1 MLTLHVII
9 MKNLI
14 RIAKITLQFK
24 NTLFLNLG
32 FNILGMYFSI
42 FSFAMIIPL
51 LRIIFNSSMDI
62 FQEMANSY
70 DGNFSWSKEGVL
82 DFLNYSIAN
91 YALLNGRQATLLMI
105 CGFLVL
111 MVFLKNSFTFL
122 SSFYLSDLVQSSIRN
137 LRNSMYTKITLLP
150 LSFFSDEKKGNLL
163 SIFSADLKEIELSI
177 KATTNAIF
185 KDTVTELEKKIKLS
199 LNDK

>member
-32 FNILGMYFSI
+32 FNILGMFFSI

-70 DGNFSWSKEGVL
+70 DGYFSWSKEGIL
-82 DFLNYSIAN
+82 DFLSNGQ
-91 YALLNGRQATLLMI
+91 ALL
-105 CGFLVL
+105 
-111 MVFLKNSFTFL
+111 
-122 SSFYLSDLVQSSIRN
+122 
-137 LRNSMYTKITLLP
+137 
-150 LSFFSDEKKGNLL
+150 
-163 SIFSADLKEIELSI
+163 
-177 KATTNAIF
+177 
-185 KDTVTELEKKIKLS
+185 
-199 LNDK
+199 